1 MALSYPSSPDTK
13 DFSFLEPSEKFK
25 KQVHSMI
32 TGIVAFAF
40 LYMLLII
47 SSIGLAAACGF
58 LGIGLIIL
66 RPMLITLAV
75 GLGIVALGIMVFLF
89 LIKFILAKTTEN
101 DPLQVEIYERDH
113 PELFAFIR
121 QLTLE
126 VKTDFPKRI
135 YLMPDVNAAVLYNS
149 SFWSMFLPIRKNL
162 RIGLG
167 LVNSL
172 TVSEFKATLAHE
184 FGHFSQRSMKLGSYV
199 YTVNKVIFNLVNHRD
214 RWDSTLEGWAN
225 SGGVFGFFAG
235 ITFWI
240 VDKVRALLI
249 FAYKQL
255 NIRYMAL
262 SREMEYHADLVACS
276 VAGNE
281 PMIQTLRKIEFTDAS
296 YNYTISKLNE
306 LADQKKKTDNLYA
319 LHQTITLRMAEQHQ
333 LKVVNNAPVI
343 TDADLEKHIV
353 KSKLN
358 IKDQW
363 ASHPSREERE
373 KSINTIHAPV
383 VVDNTSAW
391 ILFNNAEACMQQMTT
406 QLYSVGLP
414 QHADFTKVSTNEFID
429 LVKAEEQKDALPK
442 VYKGFY
448 DNRLMKEFDVYATSA
463 EKTDKAFDEL
473 FHISTT
479 EFFQR
484 HATNQNDMDQLK
496 LMQQSMNRNDVFE
509 FDNQNLG
516 LASADD

>member
-296 YNYTISKLNE
+296 YNYTISKL
-306 LADQKKKTDNLYA
+306 
-319 LHQTITLRMAEQHQ
+319 R
-333 LKVVNNAPVI
+333 
-343 TDADLEKHIV
+343 
-353 KSKLN
+353 
-358 IKDQW
+358 
-363 ASHPSREERE
+363 
-373 KSINTIHAPV
+373 
-383 VVDNTSAW
+383 
-391 ILFNNAEACMQQMTT
+391 C
-406 QLYSVGLP
+406 
-414 QHADFTKVSTNEFID
+414 
-429 LVKAEEQKDALPK
+429 
-442 VYKGFY
+442 
-448 DNRLMKEFDVYATSA
+448 
-463 EKTDKAFDEL
+463 
-473 FHISTT
+473 
-479 EFFQR
+479 
-484 HATNQNDMDQLK
+484 
-496 LMQQSMNRNDVFE
+496 
-509 FDNQNLG
+509 
-516 LASADD
+516 